1 MWIRAYARRRL
12 GRVTRRPGHR
22 RGSGP
27 VSSPLRAVPP
37 ARRLRDLGVPDS
49 DALLATADGA
59 VDAVAGVLP
68 ARVALAGPAGLPAP
82 PIDAA
87 GLLARHGAQRGVRFA
102 ALAAGAEDLRGAATR
117 IRLRHRALA
126 EEAGAL
132 WEHWSGPSADEVAD
146 RVVSLGRAAQEIV
159 TLLEE
164 TADTVEGAGLAVADD
179 VAERAAAATELA
191 AGLSGPP
198 ADPDTATTRAWA
210 ADLDARLHRYL
221 DVADRTDE
229 AIAATWRDLA
239 ERIGVLRR
247 LSGRPVEPDDLAA
260 DAGALPPDLL
270 ALPEILAALGS
281 LTDPDLD
288 LADDAGLD
296 DADLDDGTSDDDPP
310 GPSGPPGP
318 AQTVDDSR

>member
-1 MWIRAYARRRL
+1 
-12 GRVTRRPGHR
+12 VTRRPGHR

-27 VSSPLRAVPP
+27 ASSPLRAVPP

-49 DALLATADGA
+49 DALLAAADGA
-59 VDAVAGVLP
+59 VDALTGVLS

-82 PIDAA
+82 PVDAA

-117 IRLRHRALA
+117 IRARHRALA

-179 VAERAAAATELA
+179 IAERAAAATGLA
-191 AGLSGPP
+191 AGLCAPP

-288 LADDAGLD
+288 L
-296 DADLDDGTSDDDPP
+296 DADLDADLDGDPDPDVGDDGASDGDPP